1 MHETFV
7 DNQRDSRIAF
17 VVMSI
22 AGAVLFAWPLFAG
35 AGVVSASLAV
45 TVSIVALPFIA
56 VLLSLSADN
65 SLNNINAVALVG
77 VLSAVAAVARLISVG
92 FGGIEFVFVVVI
104 LAGRVLGARRGFL
117 VGVLAVALSS
127 IFWGGFGPWT
137 SYQMLAVGWVAAGAG
152 LLPRR
157 SVKTGRVEILM
168 LGAYGVV
175 ASYGFGLLMNLWF
188 WPIAV
193 GPDTSLSFDEGGTLL
208 DNATR
213 FVLYS
218 LATSTLTW
226 DTVRAITTVVILL
239 LVGHGALRA
248 LRRAYERV

>member
-1 MHETFV
+1 MLDTLV
-7 DNQRDSRIAF
+7 NNRRDSRIAF
-17 VVMSI
+17 LLVSI
-22 AGAVLFAWPLFAG
+22 AGVFLFAWPLFAG
-35 AGVVSASLAV
+35 AGVASASIAV
-45 TVSIVALPFIA
+45 TASIMAVPLVA
-56 VLLSLSADN
+56 VLLSLLADT

-77 VLSAVAAVARLISVG
+77 VLSAVAAVARLVSSG

-104 LAGRVLGARRGFL
+104 LAGRVVGARRGFL

-137 SYQMLAVGWVAAGAG
+137 AYQMLAVGWVAAGAG
-152 LLPRR
+152 MLPRR
-157 SVKTGRVEILM
+157 SLQSGRLEILM
-168 LGAYGVV
+168 LGAYGVL

-193 GPDTSLSFDEGGTLL
+193 GPETSLSFDEGGTLL

-226 DTVRAITTVVILL
+226 DTVRAITTVVVLG
-239 LVGHGALRA
+239 LVGQSALRA

>member
-1 MHETFV
+1 MLDTLV
-7 DNQRDSRIAF
+7 NNRRDSRIAF
-17 VVMSI
+17 LFMSI
-22 AGAVLFAWPLFAG
+22 AGVVLFAWPLFAG
-35 AGVVSASLAV
+35 AGVASASIAV
-45 TVSIVALPFIA
+45 TASVMAVPLVA
-56 VLLSLSADN
+56 VLLSLLADT

-77 VLSAVAAVARLISVG
+77 VLSAVAAVARLVSSG

-137 SYQMLAVGWVAAGAG
+137 AYQMLAVGWVAAGAG
-152 LLPRR
+152 ILPRR
-157 SVKTGRVEILM
+157 SLQSGRLEILM
-168 LGAYGVV
+168 LGGYGVL

-193 GPDTSLSFDEGGTLL
+193 GPETSLSFDEGGTFF

-226 DTVRAITTVVILL
+226 DTVRAITTVVVLG
-239 LVGHGALRA
+239 LVGQSALRA